1 VSEFLKRIAEFS
13 PKRLLLLAAEL
24 EERVRTLE
32 SRNHAPIAIV
42 GMGCRYP
49 GGVEDAES
57 FWDLLLAGRDAI
69 TEVPGWRWDVE
80 RLYDPDP
87 TVKGK
92 VASKWGGF
100 VDNVEMFDPGFFGIA
115 PVEAISVD
123 PQQRLLLEVTWEAL
137 EDAGIVPASLNGSR
151 TGVYVG
157 ICNTDYGQ
165 MGLRL
170 PAEMLDGY
178 GATGGAHAVAS
189 GRISY
194 FLGLRGPS
202 VAIDTACSASL
213 VAVHDACRSL
223 RLGET
228 ELALAGGVNLVLT
241 PEVTIGMSRGQL
253 MARDGRCK
261 AFSAKADGYV
271 RSEGCGMVVLKRLED
286 AERDGDRVLGVIRG
300 TAVNQDGRSSG
311 LTAPN
316 GPSQEDVIRT
326 ALKDAGVAAEAVSYV
341 EAHGTGTSLGDTI
354 EMQALGETLG
364 RVRKGDVRL
373 PVGSVKSNFGHLESA
388 AGIAGLMK
396 VVLAL
401 QHRTIPASLHCATP
415 NPAIDW
421 DRHQTRVPVMA
432 EPWQSMGDAPRI
444 GAVSSFGFSGTNS
457 HAVVSE
463 APRIDA
469 ARIERNEAEEP
480 VARVI
485 VLSARSESA
494 LKAMAGRLAKRLRKH
509 PELRLA
515 DVAYTLSAGRT
526 AFAHR
531 AALRVSSIEL
541 LIEELELLA
550 RGDEDCAFVRSV
562 AKAGASRTAFLF
574 AGQGGERTGMGLSL
588 LRRSEVFRKAV
599 AEVDAVLHEMR
610 LPSIETIWRN
620 ERGELGQ
627 SAHVQPALFAFQ
639 YGLARVWQ
647 SWGIQPHVVM
657 GHSMGEL
664 VAAALAGVLR
674 VDDAARLVAARG
686 RLTGEL
692 GDPGGMVAV
701 AVSEAQALAV
711 LRRYEGEV
719 SLAAVNGPT
728 SVVISG
734 RAEAVEQAA
743 QEFEGTGVRVKRLN
757 ITYGSHSPAMRRVVP
772 AFYEEAAKIQYA
784 APQLPII
791 ADMTGAMVEDDGVF
805 NAGYWSEHLA
815 RPVQFLKC
823 LERLGREHCDVC
835 IEMGP
840 RAVLTT
846 FGKEQGGAEMHW
858 IASADGREEDF
869 DALQSALAEAFVRG
883 AAIDWKAVYQ
893 GESVRTVSLPG
904 YPFERE
910 RYWIADLDVH
920 ASRRQRRRQ
929 ASGEIAAGLRLDAA
943 VPTFELQMEAP
954 LPFALDSYRVAGQV
968 FVPPSAYVAWAVS
981 AFRAVKK
988 TEDGAA
994 GASVHMRELRIHAP
1008 LRPLAGKTTLQ
1019 TILLPGDPEEASM
1032 GFRIYARDREDAE
1045 WALYASGT
1053 VAGEAAQAAQR
1064 DLPAHGGGFVR
1075 EEAASMNGEAFYA
1088 RVAEQGIAL
1097 GESYRGVREL
1107 WLQPRAALGRV
1118 HVDAA
1123 ALGVELKSEAGVPAL
1138 LEACFQVVGAAS
1150 LAEDDTEL
1158 RMMTGI
1164 GEIGL
1169 PGLVEGELWV
1179 EAHVERRED
1188 GSVAGSL
1195 VIRNGE
1201 GDLLGWVTGIE
1212 LNPIVGLSDG
1222 LTSLPGFEAN
1232 VDGESAQIVAAWQV
1246 EPGESR
1252 ALGLERAVRKEA
1264 ARVLGMRRGQL
1275 PDADARMADLGMD
1288 SLMAVVLRNR
1298 LQAMVGHGLPATF
1311 AFEHP
1316 SAREM
1321 ALALDLLLW
1330 SSGVVE
1336 DDLAAEQ
1343 ETIERDEIQI

>member
-24 EERVRTLE
+24 EERVRSLE
-32 SRNHAPIAIV
+32 ARNHAPIAIV

-49 GGVEDAES
+49 GGVEDAED
-57 FWDLLLAGRDAI
+57 FWDLLLEGRDAI

-100 VDNVEMFDPGFFGIA
+100 VENVEMFDPGFFGIA
-115 PVEAISVD
+115 PVEAVSVD

-228 ELALAGGVNLVLT
+228 ELAIAGGVNLVLT

-354 EMQALGETLG
+354 EMQALGEALG
-364 RVRKGDVRL
+364 RARKNDARL

-421 DRHQTRVPVMA
+421 GRHQTRVPVMA
-432 EPWQSMGDAPRI
+432 EPWQSAGEEPRV

-463 APRIDA
+463 APRVEVRED
-469 ARIERNEAEEP
+469 EEP
-480 VARVI
+480 RVRVI

-494 LKAMAGRLAKRLRKH
+494 LKAMAARLAKRLRKH

-541 LIEELELLA
+541 LTEELELLV
-550 RGDEDCAFVRSV
+550 RGDEDCGFVRGV
-562 AKAGASRTAFLF
+562 AMAGASRTAFLF
-574 AGQGGERTGMGLSL
+574 AGQGGERTGMGLPL

-599 AEVDAVLHEMR
+599 QEVDAALLEMR

-647 SWGIQPHVVM
+647 SWGIAPHVVA

-664 VAAALAGVLR
+664 VAAALAGVLG
-674 VDDAARLVAARG
+674 VDDAVRLVAARG

-772 AFYEEAAKIQYA
+772 AFYEEAAKIRYA

-791 ADMTGAMVEDDGVF
+791 ADMTGEMVEDDGVF
-805 NAGYWSEHLA
+805 NASYWSEHLA
-815 RPVQFLKC
+815 RPVQFLRC
-823 LERLGREHCDVC
+823 LERLGREDCDVC

-840 RAVLTT
+840 RV
-846 FGKEQGGAEMHW
+846 
-858 IASADGREEDF
+858 EDF
-869 DALQSALAEAFVRG
+869 DALQSALAEAFVGG
-883 AAIDWKAVYQ
+883 AAIDWKAVYR
-893 GESVRTVSLPG
+893 GEVVGKVSLPG

-910 RYWIADLDVH
+910 RYWIGDLVE
-920 ASRRQRRRQ
+920 AGSRVLGRQRRRE
-929 ASGEIAAGLRLDAA
+929 ASEEIAAGVRLDAA
-943 VPTFELQMEAP
+943 VPTFELQMDAP
-954 LPFALDSYRVAGQV
+954 LPFALDSYRVGGQV

-981 AFRAVKK
+981 AFRAIG
-988 TEDGAA
+988 GAE
-994 GASVHMRELRIHAP
+994 GASVYVRELRIHAP
-1008 LRPLAGKTTLQ
+1008 LRPAAGKTTLQ
-1019 TILLPGDPEEASM
+1019 TVLLPGDAEEAAM
-1032 GFRIYARDREDAE
+1032 GFRIYARDSEDAE
-1045 WALYASGT
+1045 WVLYASGT
-1053 VAGEAAQAAQR
+1053 VAADAVDAEQ
-1064 DLPAHGGGFVR
+1064 DDWFAHGDGLAL
-1075 EEAASMNGEAFYA
+1075 ELAASMSGDAFYA

-1097 GESYRGVREL
+1097 GENYRGVREL
-1107 WLQPRAALGRV
+1107 WLQPCAALGRV
-1118 HVDAA
+1118 QVNAA
-1123 ALGVELKSEAGVPAL
+1123 VLGAGLKSEAGLPAL

-1150 LAEDDTEL
+1150 LAEGDTEL

-1164 GEIGL
+1164 GELGL
-1169 PGLVEGELWV
+1169 PGPVDGEFWV
-1179 EAHVERRED
+1179 EVRVERRED
-1188 GSVAGSL
+1188 GCVLGSL
-1195 VIRNGE
+1195 VMRDGE
-1201 GDLLGWVTGIE
+1201 GKRLGWVKGIE
-1212 LNPIVGLSDG
+1212 LHAIGALP
-1222 LTSLPGFEAN
+1222 SLPERKAN
-1232 VDGESAQIVAAWQV
+1232 ADGESVHAVAAWQT

-1252 ALGLERAVRKEA
+1252 AMALERAVRKEA

-1275 PDADARMADLGMD
+1275 PDAHARMAELGMD

-1316 SAREM
+1316 TAQEM

-1336 DDLAAEQ
+1336 DELAAEQ
-1343 ETIERDEIQI
+1343 DAIERDEIQI

>member
-24 EERVRTLE
+24 EERVRSLE
-32 SRNHAPIAIV
+32 ARNHAPIAIV

-49 GGVEDAES
+49 GGVEDAEG
-57 FWDLLLAGRDAI
+57 FWDLLLEGRDAI

-115 PVEAISVD
+115 PVEAVSVD

-165 MGLRL
+165 MALRL
-170 PAEMLDGY
+170 PVEMLDGY

-228 ELALAGGVNLVLT
+228 ELAIAGGVNLVLT

-364 RVRKGDVRL
+364 RARKSDARL

-432 EPWQSMGDAPRI
+432 EPWQSAHDEPRV

-463 APRIDA
+463 APRVEA
-469 ARIERNEAEEP
+469 GRGEVGVAEEP

-485 VLSARSESA
+485 VLSARSENA
-494 LKAMAGRLAKRLRKH
+494 LKSMAARLAKRLRKH

-541 LIEELELLA
+541 LIDELELLA
-550 RGDEDCAFVRSV
+550 RGDEDCAFVRGV
-562 AKAGASRTAFLF
+562 ATAGASRTAFLF
-574 AGQGGERTGMGLSL
+574 AGQGGERAGMGLSL
-588 LRRSEVFRKAV
+588 LLRSEVFRKAV
-599 AEVDAVLHEMR
+599 AEVDAALYEMR

-647 SWGIQPHVVM
+647 SWGIEPHVVV

-674 VDDAARLVAARG
+674 VEDAVRLVAARG

-719 SLAAVNGPT
+719 SLAAINGAT

-734 RAEAVEQAA
+734 RAEAVEQAVR
-743 QEFEGTGVRVKRLN
+743 EFEGTGVRVKRLN

-772 AFYEEAAKIQYA
+772 AFYEEAVKIQYA
-784 APQLPII
+784 APQLPIV
-791 ADMTGAMVEDDGVF
+791 ADMTGEMVEDESVF

-815 RPVQFLKC
+815 RPVQFLRC
-823 LERLGREHCDVC
+823 LERLEREQCDVC

-846 FGKEQGGAEMHW
+846 FGKEQGDAETRW

-869 DALQSALAEAFVRG
+869 DALQSALAEAFVAG
-883 AAIDWKAVYQ
+883 AAIDWKAVYR
-893 GESVRTVSLPG
+893 GESVRKVALPA

-910 RYWIADLDVH
+910 RYWIGDLNVD
-920 ASRRQRRRQ
+920 APRRQRRRE
-929 ASGEIAAGLRLDAA
+929 ASEEIAAGVRLDAA
-943 VPTFELQMEAP
+943 VPTFELQMDAP
-954 LPFALDSYRVAGQV
+954 LPFALDSYRVGAQV
-968 FVPPSAYVAWAVS
+968 VVPPSAYVAWAVS
-981 AFRAVKK
+981 AFRAVS
-988 TEDGAA
+988 GAA
-994 GASVHMRELRIHAP
+994 GAGVYVRELKIHAP
-1008 LRPLAGKTTLQ
+1008 LRPVAGKTTLQ
-1019 TILLPGDPEEASM
+1019 TVLLPGDVVEAAT
-1032 GFRIYARDREDAE
+1032 GFRIFARDSEDAE
-1045 WALYASGT
+1045 WLLYASGS
-1053 VAGEAAQAAQR
+1053 VAGEAVDVEQN
-1064 DLPAHGGGFVR
+1064 DLLVSGGGFAR
-1075 EEAASMNGEAFYA
+1075 EEAASMSGEAFYA

-1107 WLQPRAALGRV
+1107 WLQLRAALGRV

-1123 ALGVELKSEAGVPAL
+1123 ALGVGLKAEDGMPAL

-1150 LAEDDTEL
+1150 LAEGDTEL

-1164 GEIGL
+1164 GELGL

-1179 EAHVERRED
+1179 EARVERHAD
-1188 GSVAGSL
+1188 GGMEGSL

-1201 GDLLGWVTGIE
+1201 GDRLGWVKGIE
-1212 LNPIVGLSDG
+1212 LRTIGELP
-1222 LTSLPGFEAN
+1222 SLPEREAGS
-1232 VDGESAQIVAAWQV
+1232 DGESARATAAWQA

-1252 ALGLERAVRKEA
+1252 AMALERAVRKEA

-1275 PDADARMADLGMD
+1275 PDAHASMADLGMD

-1316 SAREM
+1316 SAQEM

-1336 DDLAAEQ
+1336 DELGTAEHDA
-1343 ETIERDEIQI
+1343 IERDEIQI